1 MSRLC
6 LIVIDGF
13 GVAPSGPG
21 NARTLASMPT
31 VQKLESEV
39 PNVQIEAS
47 GNAVGLPEGQQG
59 ASEPGHLTMGAGRI
73 VWQPFE
79 EINRAI
85 ASGDFAKNNLLTK
98 ACEDAADRKVPLH
111 LFVLYSEGGVHG
123 HINHLHAM
131 MKLAKDK
138 GVDQICIHL
147 FGDGRDVPE
156 QSICEDLKKLQAA
169 IKDHGG
175 SLCSLIGRFYAMDRD
190 KNWNRTQV
198 AYDLLTQGKGEE
210 VEDFCEAATKFYS
223 SANEN
228 EDTDYYLPGFKSSDF
243 VPVEEDHV
251 VVNLNFRSDRE
262 RQITAALTDEKFDH
276 FPRSVRV
283 KNYICMGPYSKTL
296 PIAYLPAD
304 VPNNLGKVIS
314 DRSLKQLRISETEK
328 YAHVTYF
335 FNSQREDPYP
345 GEDRINI
352 PSSKVASYA
361 EKPEMSAKELTDELI
376 AQAESEKY
384 DFILIN
390 FANPD
395 LVGHSG
401 DIDAVVKAC
410 EIVDEQLHRIIPVLA
425 EHDYDW
431 ILTADHGNAEEMYYP
446 GTETICPAHT
456 TNPVQTFVKSSKIA
470 SADQLAD
477 LKGLKDI
484 APLCLKLMGI
494 EVPEEMK

>member
-1 MSRLC
+1 M
-6 LIVIDGF
+6 IIDGF
-13 GVAPSGPG
+13 GVAPPGPG
-21 NARTLASMPT
+21 NARKLAKMPT
-31 VQKLESEV
+31 IDRLEAET
-39 PNVQIEAS
+39 PNVVIEAS
-47 GNAVGLPEGQQG
+47 GVAVGLPEGQQG
-59 ASEPGHLTMGAGRI
+59 ASEPGHLTMGAGRV

-79 EINRAI
+79 EINQAI
-85 ASGDFAKNNLLTK
+85 ASGDFFENELLK
-98 ACEDAADRKVPLH
+98 GACEDAASRNAPLH

-131 MKLAKDK
+131 MKLAKDS
-138 GVDQICIHL
+138 GVAQVCLHL

-156 QSICEDLKKLQAA
+156 QSMCEDLKKIQAE
-169 IKDHGG
+169 ISNQGIG
-175 SLCSLIGRFYAMDRD
+175 IFCSLIGRYYAMDRD

-210 VEDFCEAATKFYS
+210 VEDFCEAAKNYYS

-228 EDTDYYLPGFKSSDF
+228 EDTDYYLPPFKSPDF
-243 VPVEEDHV
+243 VPIEEDHV

-276 FPRSVRV
+276 FPRPVRV
-283 KNYICMGPYSKTL
+283 KHYICMGPYSKTL
-296 PIAYLPAD
+296 PIAFPPAE
-304 VPNNLGKVIS
+304 VPNNLGQVLS

-352 PSSKVASYA
+352 PSPKVPSYA
-361 EKPEMSAKELTDELI
+361 EKPEMSAKKLTDEVI
-376 AQAESEKY
+376 AQTESEKY
-384 DFILIN
+384 DFILLN
-390 FANPD
+390 FPNPD

-410 EIVDEQLHRIIPVLA
+410 ETVDEQLGRLIPVLE

-470 SADQLAD
+470 SAEQLAD